1 MIYVIINKNMEVC
14 MTNRII
20 LNETSYFGWGAREV
34 LVDEIKRR
42 KFKRAL
48 VVTDETLLKVGVTN
62 KVLSLLDEN
71 MIPYEMFSDIKPNPT
86 ISNVKKGLKIA
97 KKYHCDYLIAVG
109 GGSVIDT
116 AKAIGIVI
124 NNPEFK
130 EIKNL
135 VGTANTKNPSL
146 PIIALPTTA
155 GTAAEV
161 TINYVITDEE
171 AVVKLVCVD
180 PNDIPVLSII
190 DTELMSAM
198 PASTAAATGLDALTH
213 AMECYITKGA
223 WEMSDMFALKAMKLI
238 YENLESAVNKN
249 RDAMDKMA
257 LAQYI
262 AGMGF
267 SNVGLGIVHSMA
279 HQLGAV
285 YDTPHGVANALLLP
299 YILEYNGEV
308 CPDRFR
314 DMGRAFGLD
323 MNGLSDKEAVKK
335 VADAVRELAVR
346 LNIPQHIRD
355 IGGKEEDIPLL
366 AKKALEDPCTGGNPR
381 EMDLVEFEKLFKI
394 AF

>member
-1 MIYVIINKNMEVC
+1 MA
-14 MTNRII
+14 NRII
-20 LNETSYFGWGAREV
+20 LNETSYFGWGSREV
-34 LVDEIKRR
+34 LVDEVKKR
-42 KFKRAL
+42 KYKRAL
-48 VVTDETLLKVGVTN
+48 VVTDETLLKIEVAE
-62 KVLSLLDEN
+62 KVIKLLDDSGIN
-71 MIPYEMFSDIKPNPT
+71 YDVFSDVKPNPT

-97 KKYHCDYLIAVG
+97 RKYHSDFIIAVG
-109 GGSVIDT
+109 GGSVIDA
-116 AKAIGIVI
+116 AKAIGIVLT
-124 NNPEFK
+124 NPEFK
-130 EIKNL
+130 DIKSL
-135 VGTANTKNPSL
+135 VGVADTKERCL

-190 DTELMSAM
+190 DTELMAGM
-198 PASTAAATGLDALTH
+198 PAATAAATGLDALTH

-223 WEMSDMFALKAMKLI
+223 WEMSDMFALKAMGLI
-238 YENLESAVNKN
+238 YRNLEAAVNKEH
-249 RDAMDKMA
+249 DAMESMA

-314 DMGRAFGLD
+314 DMGKEFGL
-323 MNGLSDKEAVKK
+323 NVEGLSDKEVVSSVVEAIR
-335 VADAVRELAVR
+335 ALAIR
-346 LNIPQHIRD
+346 LNIPQHISE
-355 IGGKEEDIPLL
+355 IGGKEEDIPTL
-366 AKKALEDPCTGGNPR
+366 AQKALEDPCTGGNPR
-381 EMDLVEFEKLFKI
+381 ETTYEDFVELYRK

>member
-1 MIYVIINKNMEVC
+1 MA
-14 MTNRII
+14 NRMI
-20 LNETSYFGWGAREV
+20 LNETSYFGWGSREV
-34 LVDEIKRR
+34 LIEEIKRR

-48 VVTDETLLKVGVTN
+48 VVTDETLLKVGVAD
-62 KVLSLLDEN
+62 KVISLLEEN
-71 MIPYEMFSDIKPNPT
+71 GILYDLFSDVKPNPT
-86 ISNVKKGLKIA
+86 IANVKKGLKIA
-97 KKYHCDYLIAVG
+97 KKFHCDYIIAVG
-109 GGSVIDT
+109 GGSVIDA
-116 AKAIGIVI
+116 AKAIAIVV

-135 VGTANTKNPSL
+135 VGVADTKERCL

-180 PNDIPVLSII
+180 PNDIPVLSIV
-190 DTELMSAM
+190 DTELMAGM
-198 PASTAAATGLDALTH
+198 PAATAAATGLDALTH

-223 WEMSDMFALKAMKLI
+223 WEMSDMFALKSMQLI
-238 YENLESAVNKN
+238 YENIESAVNKKQG
-249 RDAMDKMA
+249 AMEKMA
-257 LAQYI
+257 LAQYV

-314 DMGRAFGLD
+314 EMGKAFGLD
-323 MNGLSDKEAVKK
+323 MEGLDDKAAVAK
-335 VADAVRELAVR
+335 VVDAIRALAVR
-346 LNIPQHIRD
+346 LNIPQHISD
-355 IGGKEEDIPLL
+355 IGGKEEDIPML
-366 AKKALEDPCTGGNPR
+366 AQKALEDPCTGGNPR
-381 EMDLVEFEKLFKI
+381 ETTYEDFVELYRR

>member
-1 MIYVIINKNMEVC
+1 MA
-14 MTNRII
+14 NRMI
-20 LNETSYFGWGAREV
+20 LNETSYFGWGSREV
-34 LVDEIKRR
+34 LIDEIKRR
-42 KFKRAL
+42 KFKHAL
-48 VVTDETLLKVGVTN
+48 VVTDETLINVGVAG
-62 KVLSLLDEN
+62 KVISLLDDNEIN
-71 MIPYEMFSDIKPNPT
+71 YELFSDIKPNPT
-86 ISNVKKGLKIA
+86 ISNVKKGLKIC
-97 KKYHCDYLIAVG
+97 KKHHCDYIIAVG

-116 AKAIGIVI
+116 AKAIGIVVT
-124 NNPEFK
+124 NPEFK
-130 EIKNL
+130 DIKSLVGVADTKNL
-135 VGTANTKNPSL
+135 SL

-180 PNDIPVLSII
+180 PNDIPVLSIV
-190 DTELMSAM
+190 DTELMSGM

-223 WEMSDMFALKAMKLI
+223 WEMSDMFALKSMKLI
-238 YENLESAVNKN
+238 YENIEKAVNKDS
-249 RDAMDKMA
+249 DAMDKMA

-299 YILEYNGEV
+299 YILEWNGVV
-308 CPDRFR
+308 CPERFK
-314 DMGRAFGLD
+314 DMGEAFGLD
-323 MNGLSDKEAVKK
+323 MSGLSNDQMVKK
-335 VADAVRELAVR
+335 VADAVRALAVR
-346 LNIPQHIRD
+346 LNIPQHISE
-355 IGGKEEDIPLL
+355 IGGKEKDIPVL
-366 AKKALEDPCTGGNPR
+366 AQKAFNDPCTGGNPR
-381 EMDLVEFEKLFKI
+381 ETSIEEFEELFRR

>member
-1 MIYVIINKNMEVC
+1 MANRMIF
-14 MTNRII
+14 
-20 LNETSYFGWGAREV
+20 NETSYFGWGAREV
-34 LVDEIKRR
+34 IIDEIKKR

-48 VVTDETLLKVGVTN
+48 VVTDETLLKVGVAD
-62 KVLSLLDEN
+62 KVLTLLNEN
-71 MIPYEMFSDIKPNPT
+71 NIVYDLFSDVKPNPT

-97 KKYHCDYLIAVG
+97 KKYHCDYVIAVG
-109 GGSVIDT
+109 GGSVIDA
-116 AKAIGIVI
+116 AKAIAIVV

-130 EIKNL
+130 DIKSL
-135 VGTANTKNPSL
+135 VGVADTKERCL

-180 PNDIPVLSII
+180 PNDIPVLSVI
-190 DTELMSAM
+190 DTELMAGM
-198 PASTAAATGLDALTH
+198 PVATAAATGLDALTH

-223 WEMSDMFALKAMKLI
+223 WEMSDMFALKAMELI
-238 YENLESAVNKN
+238 YKNLESAVNKN
-249 RDAMDKMA
+249 QDAMDKMA
-257 LAQYI
+257 LAQYV

-314 DMGRAFGLD
+314 DMGKAFGLD
-323 MNGLSDKEAVKK
+323 MNGLSDKEAIKK
-335 VADAVRELAVR
+335 VASAVRELAIR
-346 LNIPQHIRD
+346 LNIPQHISD
-355 IGGKEEDIPLL
+355 IGGKEDDIPML

-381 EMDLVEFEKLFKI
+381 ETSYEDFVELFRI

>member
-346 LNIPQHIRD
+346 LNVPQHIRD

-381 EMDLVEFEKLFKI
+381 EMDLVEFEKLFRI

>member
-1 MIYVIINKNMEVC
+1 

-20 LNETSYFGWGAREV
+20 LNETSYFGFGAREV
-34 LVDEIKRR
+34 LVSEIKRR
-42 KFKRAL
+42 NFKRAL

-62 KVLSLLDEN
+62 KVLTLLDEN
-71 MIPYEMFSDIKPNPT
+71 EIPYEIFSDIKPNPT
-86 ISNVKKGLKIA
+86 ITNVKKGLKIA

-116 AKAIGIVI
+116 AKAIGIVV

-135 VGTANTKNPSL
+135 VGTADTKNLSL

-171 AVVKLVCVD
+171 SVVKLVCVD
-180 PNDIPVLSII
+180 PNDIPVLAIV
-190 DTELMSAM
+190 DTELMAAM
-198 PASTAAATGLDALTH
+198 PVSTAAATGLDALTH

-223 WEMSDMFALKAMKLI
+223 WEMSDMFALKAMNLI
-238 YENLESAVNKN
+238 YNNLESAVNKN
-249 RDAMDKMA
+249 QDAMDKMA

-314 DMGRAFGLD
+314 DMGEAFGLD
-323 MNGLSDKEAVKK
+323 MSNLSDKEAVEK
-335 VADAVRELAVR
+335 VASAVRELAIR

-355 IGGKEEDIPLL
+355 VGGKEEDIPML

-381 EMDLVEFEKLFKI
+381 DMDLDEFEKLFKK

>member
-381 EMDLVEFEKLFKI
+381 EMDVAEFEKLFKI

>member
-1 MIYVIINKNMEVC
+1 MA
-14 MTNRII
+14 NRII
-20 LNETSYFGWGAREV
+20 LNETSYFGWGSREV
-34 LVDEIKRR
+34 LVDEIKKR

-48 VVTDETLLKVGVTN
+48 VVTDETLLKVGVAD
-62 KVLSLLDEN
+62 KVLAILNDNE
-71 MIPYEMFSDIKPNPT
+71 IPYEIFSEVKPNPT
-86 ISNVKKGLKIA
+86 VANVKKGLKVA
-97 KKYHCDYLIAVG
+97 RKYHCDYIIAVG
-109 GGSVIDT
+109 GGSVIDC
-116 AKAIGIVI
+116 AKAIAIVI

-130 EIKNL
+130 EIKTL
-135 VGTANTKNPSL
+135 VGVADTKERCL

-190 DTELMSAM
+190 DTELMAGM
-198 PASTAAATGLDALTH
+198 PAATAAATGLDALTH

-223 WEMSDMFALKAMKLI
+223 WEMSDMFALKSMQLI

-249 RDAMDKMA
+249 QHAMEQMA
-257 LAQYI
+257 LAQYV

-314 DMGRAFGLD
+314 DMGKAFGLD
-323 MNGLSDKEAVKK
+323 MEGLSDKEAVLK
-335 VADAVRELAVR
+335 VSNAVRELAIR
-346 LNIPQHIRD
+346 LNIPQHISE
-355 IGGKEEDIPLL
+355 IGGKEEDIPML

-381 EMDLVEFEKLFKI
+381 ETSLDDFIDLYRK

>member
-1 MIYVIINKNMEVC
+1 MA
-14 MTNRII
+14 NRMI
-20 LNETSYFGWGAREV
+20 LNETSYFGWGSREV
-34 LVDEIKRR
+34 LIDEIKRR

-48 VVTDETLLKVGVTN
+48 VVTDETLLKVGVAD
-62 KVLSLLDEN
+62 KVISLLEEN
-71 MIPYEMFSDIKPNPT
+71 GILYDLFSDVKPNPT
-86 ISNVKKGLKIA
+86 IANVKKGLKIA
-97 KKYHCDYLIAVG
+97 KKFHCDYIIAVG
-109 GGSVIDT
+109 GGSVIDA
-116 AKAIGIVI
+116 AKAIAIVV

-135 VGTANTKNPSL
+135 VGVADTKERCL

-180 PNDIPVLSII
+180 PNDIPVLSIV
-190 DTELMSAM
+190 DTELMAGM
-198 PASTAAATGLDALTH
+198 PAATAAATGLDALTH

-223 WEMSDMFALKAMKLI
+223 WEMSDMFALKSMQLI
-238 YENLESAVNKN
+238 YENIESAVNKKQ
-249 RDAMDKMA
+249 DAMEKMA
-257 LAQYI
+257 LAQYV

-314 DMGRAFGLD
+314 EMGKAFGLD
-323 MNGLSDKEAVKK
+323 MEGLDDKAAVAK
-335 VADAVRELAVR
+335 VVDAIRALAVR
-346 LNIPQHIRD
+346 LNIPQHISD
-355 IGGKEEDIPLL
+355 IGGKEEDIPML
-366 AKKALEDPCTGGNPR
+366 AQKALEDPCTGGNPR
-381 EMDLVEFEKLFKI
+381 ETTYEDFVELYRR

>member
-1 MIYVIINKNMEVC
+1 MA
-14 MTNRII
+14 NRIV

-34 LVDEIKRR
+34 LVDEIKKR

-48 VVTDETLLKVGVTN
+48 VVTDETLLKIGLTDKVT
-62 KVLSLLDEN
+62 KLLDDN
-71 MIPYEMFSDIKPNPT
+71 KINYDVFSEVKPNPT

-97 KKYHCDYLIAVG
+97 RKYHSDFIIAVG
-109 GGSVIDT
+109 GGSVIDA
-116 AKAIGIVI
+116 AKAIGIVLT
-124 NNPEFK
+124 NPEFK
-130 EIKNL
+130 DVKSL
-135 VGTANTKNPSL
+135 VGVADTKERCL

-180 PNDIPVLSII
+180 PNDIPVLSIV
-190 DTELMSAM
+190 DTELMAGM
-198 PASTAAATGLDALTH
+198 PAATAAATGLDALTH

-223 WEMSDMFALKAMKLI
+223 WEMSDMFALKAMGLI
-238 YENLESAVNKN
+238 YRNIEAAVNKDH
-249 RDAMDKMA
+249 DAMESMA

-285 YDTPHGVANALLLP
+285 YDTPHGVANAILLP
-299 YILEYNGEV
+299 TVMRFNGEV
-308 CPDRFR
+308 CRDRFR
-314 DMGRAFGLD
+314 DMGKEFGLN
-323 MNGLSDKEAVKK
+323 MEGLSDKEAVAC
-335 VADAVRELAVR
+335 VVDAIRALAIR
-346 LNIPQHIRD
+346 LNIPQHISE
-355 IGGKEEDIPLL
+355 IGGKEEDIPTL
-366 AKKALEDPCTGGNPR
+366 AQKALEDPCTGGNPR
-381 EMDLVEFEKLFKI
+381 ETTYEDFVELYRK

>member
-1 MIYVIINKNMEVC
+1 MLYDMEVY

-20 LNETSYFGWGAREV
+20 LNETSYFGFGAREV
-34 LVDEIKRR
+34 LVSEIKRR

-62 KVLSLLDEN
+62 KVLTLLDEN
-71 MIPYEMFSDIKPNPT
+71 EIPYEIFSDIKPNPT
-86 ISNVKKGLKIA
+86 ITNVKKGLKIA

-116 AKAIGIVI
+116 AKAIGIVV

-135 VGTANTKNPSL
+135 VGTADTKNLSL

-171 AVVKLVCVD
+171 SVVKLVCVD
-180 PNDIPVLSII
+180 PNDIPVLAIV
-190 DTELMSAM
+190 DTELMAAM
-198 PASTAAATGLDALTH
+198 PVSTAAATGLDALTH

-223 WEMSDMFALKAMKLI
+223 WEMSDMFALKAMNLI
-238 YENLESAVNKN
+238 YNNLESAVNKN
-249 RDAMDKMA
+249 QDAMDKMA

-314 DMGRAFGLD
+314 DMGEAFGLD
-323 MNGLSDKEAVKK
+323 MSNLSDKEAVEK
-335 VADAVRELAVR
+335 VASAVRELAIR

-355 IGGKEEDIPLL
+355 VGGKEEDIPML

-381 EMDLVEFEKLFKI
+381 DMDLDEFEKLFKK

>member
-1 MIYVIINKNMEVC
+1 

-20 LNETSYFGWGAREV
+20 LNETSYFGFGAREV
-34 LVDEIKRR
+34 LVSEIKRR

-62 KVLSLLDEN
+62 KVLTLLDEN
-71 MIPYEMFSDIKPNPT
+71 EIPYEIFSDIKPNPT
-86 ISNVKKGLKIA
+86 ITNVKKGLKIA

-116 AKAIGIVI
+116 AKAIGIVV

-135 VGTANTKNPSL
+135 VGTADTKNLSL

-171 AVVKLVCVD
+171 SVVKLVCVD
-180 PNDIPVLSII
+180 PNDIPVLAIV
-190 DTELMSAM
+190 DTELMAAM
-198 PASTAAATGLDALTH
+198 PVSTAAATGLDALTH

-223 WEMSDMFALKAMKLI
+223 WEMSDMFALKAMNLI
-238 YENLESAVNKN
+238 YNNLESAVNKN
-249 RDAMDKMA
+249 QDAMDKMA

-314 DMGRAFGLD
+314 DMGEAFGLD
-323 MNGLSDKEAVKK
+323 MSNLSDKEAVEK
-335 VADAVRELAVR
+335 VASAVRELAIR

-355 IGGKEEDIPLL
+355 VGGKEEDIPML

-381 EMDLVEFEKLFKI
+381 DMDLDEFEKLFKK

>member
-1 MIYVIINKNMEVC
+1 MA
-14 MTNRII
+14 NRIV

-34 LVDEIKRR
+34 LVDEIKKR

-48 VVTDETLLKVGVTN
+48 VVTDETLLKIGLTDKVT
-62 KVLSLLDEN
+62 KLLDDN
-71 MIPYEMFSDIKPNPT
+71 KINYDVFSEVKPNPT

-97 KKYHCDYLIAVG
+97 RKYHSDFIIAVG
-109 GGSVIDT
+109 GGSVIDA
-116 AKAIGIVI
+116 AKAIGIVLT
-124 NNPEFK
+124 NPEFK
-130 EIKNL
+130 DVKSL
-135 VGTANTKNPSL
+135 VGVADTKERCL

-180 PNDIPVLSII
+180 PNDIPVLSIV
-190 DTELMSAM
+190 DTELMAGM
-198 PASTAAATGLDALTH
+198 PAATAAATGLDALTH

-223 WEMSDMFALKAMKLI
+223 WEMSDMFALKAMGLI
-238 YENLESAVNKN
+238 YRNIEAAVNK
-249 RDAMDKMA
+249 DHEAMESMA

-314 DMGRAFGLD
+314 DMGKEFGLK
-323 MNGLSDKEAVKK
+323 MEGLSDKEAVAC
-335 VADAVRELAVR
+335 VVDAIRALAIR
-346 LNIPQHIRD
+346 LNIPQHISE
-355 IGGKEEDIPLL
+355 IGGKEEDIPTL
-366 AKKALEDPCTGGNPR
+366 AQKALEDPCTGGNPR
-381 EMDLVEFEKLFKI
+381 ETTYEDFVELYRK

>member
-1 MIYVIINKNMEVC
+1 MA
-14 MTNRII
+14 NRII

-34 LVDEIKRR
+34 IVDEIKKR
-42 KFKRAL
+42 KFKHAL
-48 VVTDETLLKVGVTN
+48 VVTDETLLSVGVAD
-62 KVLSLLDEN
+62 KVLSLLDDN
-71 MIPYEMFSDIKPNPT
+71 DIKYELFSDVKSNPT
-86 ISNVKKGLKIA
+86 ITNVRKGLKICG
-97 KKYHCDYLIAVG
+97 KYHCDYIIAIG

-116 AKAIGIVI
+116 AKAIGIVT

-130 EIKNL
+130 DIKSL
-135 VGTANTKNPSL
+135 VGTANTKNRSL

-180 PNDIPVLSII
+180 PNDIPVLAII
-190 DTELMSAM
+190 DSELMAGM

-213 AMECYITKGA
+213 AMEGYITKGA
-223 WEMSDMFALKAMKLI
+223 WEMSDMFHLKAMNLI
-238 YENLESAVNKN
+238 YHNLEKAVNKDK
-249 RDAMDKMA
+249 DAMDAMA
-257 LAQYI
+257 LAQYT

-299 YILEYNGEV
+299 YILEYNGKV

-314 DMGRAFGLD
+314 DMGRQFDLD
-323 MNGLSDKEAVKK
+323 MNNLTDEEAVKK
-335 VADAVRELAVR
+335 VVDAVRQLAIR

-355 IGGKEEDIPLL
+355 VGGKEKDIPML
-366 AKKALEDPCTGGNPR
+366 AEKALADPCTAGNPR
-381 EMDLVEFEKLFKI
+381 ETTLSDFEELFKI

>member
-1 MIYVIINKNMEVC
+1 MA
-14 MTNRII
+14 NRIV

-34 LVDEIKRR
+34 LVDEIKKR

-48 VVTDETLLKVGVTN
+48 VVTDETLLKIGLTDKVT
-62 KVLSLLDEN
+62 KLLDDN
-71 MIPYEMFSDIKPNPT
+71 KINYDVFSEVKPNPT

-97 KKYHCDYLIAVG
+97 RKYHSDFIIAVG
-109 GGSVIDT
+109 GGSVIDA
-116 AKAIGIVI
+116 AKAIGIVLT
-124 NNPEFK
+124 NPEFK
-130 EIKNL
+130 DVKSL
-135 VGTANTKNPSL
+135 VGVADTKERCL

-180 PNDIPVLSII
+180 PNDIPVLSIV
-190 DTELMSAM
+190 DTELMAGM
-198 PASTAAATGLDALTH
+198 PAATAAATGLDALTH

-223 WEMSDMFALKAMKLI
+223 WEMSDMFALKAMGLI
-238 YENLESAVNKN
+238 YRNIEAAVNK
-249 RDAMDKMA
+249 DHEAMESMA

-267 SNVGLGIVHSMA
+267 SNVGLGIVQSMA

-314 DMGRAFGLD
+314 DMGKEFGLK
-323 MNGLSDKEAVKK
+323 MEGLSDKEAVAC
-335 VADAVRELAVR
+335 VVDAIRALAIR
-346 LNIPQHIRD
+346 LNIPQHISE
-355 IGGKEEDIPLL
+355 IGGKEEDIPTL
-366 AKKALEDPCTGGNPR
+366 AQKALEDPCTGGNPR
-381 EMDLVEFEKLFKI
+381 ETTYEDFVELYRK

>member
-34 LVDEIKRR
+34 LVDEIKRK

-48 VVTDETLLKVGVTN
+48 LVTDETLLKVGVTN

>member
-1 MIYVIINKNMEVC
+1 MA
-14 MTNRII
+14 NRII
-20 LNETSYFGWGAREV
+20 LNETSYFGWGSREV
-34 LVDEIKRR
+34 LVDEIKKR

-48 VVTDETLLKVGVTN
+48 VVTDETLIKVGVTD
-62 KVLSLLDEN
+62 KVLSILNEN
-71 MIPYEMFSDIKPNPT
+71 AIPYEIFSEVKPNPT
-86 ISNVKKGLKIA
+86 IANVKKGLKVA
-97 KKYHCDYLIAVG
+97 RKYHCDYIIAVG
-109 GGSVIDT
+109 GGSVIDC
-116 AKAIGIVI
+116 AKAIAVVV

-135 VGTANTKNPSL
+135 VGVADTKERCL

-171 AVVKLVCVD
+171 SVVKLVCVD
-180 PNDIPVLSII
+180 PNDIPVLSIV
-190 DTELMSAM
+190 DTELMAGM
-198 PASTAAATGLDALTH
+198 PAATAAATGLDALTH

-249 RDAMDKMA
+249 KYAMEQMA

-314 DMGRAFGLD
+314 DMGKAFGLS
-323 MNGLSDKEAVKK
+323 MEGLTDKEAVLK
-335 VADAVRELAVR
+335 VVNAVRDLAIR
-346 LNIPQHIRD
+346 LNIPQHISD
-355 IGGKEEDIPLL
+355 VGAKEEDIPML
-366 AKKALEDPCTGGNPR
+366 AQKALEDPCTGGNPR
-381 EMDLVEFEKLFKI
+381 ETSLDDFIDLFKK

>member
-1 MIYVIINKNMEVC
+1 MA
-14 MTNRII
+14 NRMI
-20 LNETSYFGWGAREV
+20 LNETSYFGWGSREV
-34 LVDEIKRR
+34 LIEEIKKR

-48 VVTDETLLKVGVTN
+48 VVTDETLLKVGVAG
-62 KVLSLLDEN
+62 KVISLLEEN
-71 MIPYEMFSDIKPNPT
+71 DILFDLFSDVKPNPT
-86 ISNVKKGLKIA
+86 IANVKKGIKIA
-97 KKYHCDYLIAVG
+97 KKFHCDYIIAVG
-109 GGSVIDT
+109 GGSVIDA
-116 AKAIGIVI
+116 AKAIAIVV

-135 VGTANTKNPSL
+135 VGVADTKERCL

-180 PNDIPVLSII
+180 PNDIPVLSIV
-190 DTELMSAM
+190 DTELMAGM
-198 PASTAAATGLDALTH
+198 PAATAAATGLDALTH

-223 WEMSDMFALKAMKLI
+223 WEMSDMFALKSMQLI
-238 YENLESAVNKN
+238 YENIESAVNKKQ
-249 RDAMDKMA
+249 DAMEKMA
-257 LAQYI
+257 LAQYV

-314 DMGRAFGLD
+314 EMGKAFGLD
-323 MNGLSDKEAVKK
+323 MEGLDDKAAVAK
-335 VADAVRELAVR
+335 VVDAIRALAVR
-346 LNIPQHIRD
+346 LNIPQHISE
-355 IGGKEEDIPLL
+355 IGGKEEDIPML
-366 AKKALEDPCTGGNPR
+366 AQKALEDPCTGGNPR
-381 EMDLVEFEKLFKI
+381 ETTYEDFVELYRR

>member
-1 MIYVIINKNMEVC
+1 MA
-14 MTNRII
+14 NRII
-20 LNETSYFGWGAREV
+20 LNETSYFGWGSREV
-34 LVDEIKRR
+34 LVDEIKKR

-48 VVTDETLLKVGVTN
+48 VVTDETLLNVGVAD
-62 KVLSLLDEN
+62 KVLELLNDNE
-71 MIPYEMFSDIKPNPT
+71 IVYDLFSDVKPNPT
-86 ISNVKKGLKIA
+86 IANVKKGLKIA
-97 KKYHCDYLIAVG
+97 KKYHCDYIIAVG

-116 AKAIGIVI
+116 AKAIAIVVK
-124 NNPEFK
+124 NPEFK

-135 VGTANTKNPSL
+135 VGVADTKERCL

-161 TINYVITDEE
+161 TINYVITNEE

-190 DTELMSAM
+190 DTELMAGM
-198 PASTAAATGLDALTH
+198 PAATAAATGLDALTH

-223 WEMSDMFALKAMKLI
+223 WEMSDMFALKAMELI
-238 YENLESAVNKN
+238 YKNLEGSVNKN
-249 RDAMDKMA
+249 QDAMEKMA

-308 CPDRFR
+308 CPERFR
-314 DMGRAFGLD
+314 DMGKAFGLNMD
-323 MNGLSDKEAVKK
+323 GLTDKEAVQK
-335 VADAVRELAVR
+335 VADAVRKLAIR
-346 LNIPQHIRD
+346 LNIPQHISE
-355 IGGKEEDIPLL
+355 IGGKEADIPTL
-366 AKKALEDPCTGGNPR
+366 AQKALEDPCTGGNPR
-381 EMDLVEFEKLFKI
+381 ETTFEDFVELYRR

>member
-34 LVDEIKRR
+34 LVDEIKRK